1 MLIYLIH
8 FTLRCVDFVLFCSVL
23 SCPNVLICLVF
34 SSHTNYT
41 PHPIAPSNLVHN
53 SPEVVVGFFMRGGA
67 DQQLALRLLLFALNM
82 VPEEALYLKGFVY
95 TYYLFVCLPVGR
107 IPRHIDVVRSQNII
121 ITI

>member
-8 FTLRCVDFVLFCSVL
+8 VTLRCVDFVLFCSVL
-23 SCPNVLICLVF
+23 SCPNVLICVVLF
-34 SSHTNYT
+34 PYKLHT
-41 PHPIAPSNLVHN
+41 PVAPSNLVHN
-53 SPEVVVGFFMRGGA
+53 SPEVLVGFFTRGGA